1 MNASVAKALA
11 LCGLFL
17 ILFSCLSQYSTAA
30 TADNFASANA
40 SVASAFQSM
49 YSAEKSGGNV
59 TSLTA
64 QLNEAVALIQKAQ
77 AENSTN
83 PLLATADLQNATSIA
98 NLVAS
103 ESIAV
108 GQSGA
113 SSLRLRDSE
122 SIASAIVIV
131 VAAILVYIYGGRI
144 FRRVWFLL
152 YKSYLV
158 RPTHG

>member
-1 MNASVAKALA
+1 MAKALA

-17 ILFSCLSQYSTAA
+17 VLCACLSQYSTAA
-30 TADNFASANA
+30 TAANFASANA
-40 SVASAFQSM
+40 SVASAFQSL

-59 TSLTA
+59 TSLTV
-64 QLNEAVALIQKAQ
+64 QLNQAVALIQKAQ
-77 AENSTN
+77 SENSTD
-83 PLLATADLQNATSIA
+83 PSLATADLQNATSIA
-98 NLVAS
+98 NQVAS
-103 ESIAV
+103 ESVAV

-113 SSLRLRDSE
+113 SALRMRDSE

-131 VAAILVYIYGGRI
+131 VAVILVYIYGGRI

-152 YKSYLV
+152 YRSYLV